1 VASNNVLQSAEIN
14 QDKDKTKLTDNNKNK
29 QSRRRPFSKSAQ
41 LSANKIMAL
50 VTNQKK
56 KKRSVLSD
64 TICKIESVSSVHSE
78 LNIEADV
85 IFETNSTAH
94 YQQSNYDSTNTQ
106 QDYYYVMSQN
116 PEITQAAPIMQQ
128 TSSTIQQIVPSQQD
142 HYVQPVAQP
151 NYVMQTPNFLS
162 VAQQQQSVFSQQSP
176 RSITTTQPYINN
188 ANYITPQVVGTVQS
202 QVEYVVASGSMQNP
216 QNPVFCTSRS
226 LDKYKQNNRQPRRE
240 KIFSQNASPRATNS
254 ALISHA
260 SQQRAPNS
268 KSLTKQRVVAQTAS
282 AKRKV
287 QAANMEKSPQTPKT
301 QNSGQKTTSL
311 IMLSDSDDEI
321 EMIITEKT
329 NTNTEKKTSSD
340 RTTLVS
346 QRNIGQSKQKPT
358 VMSDIA
364 IDSTKSIIS
373 PQIIQRMSQG
383 GISITPI
390 KSNPPSSAS
399 NGNTQLV
406 VVVNETGSHYA
417 LALPNGSKL
426 ILTPEQVAQIRASN
440 GGKLIL

>member
-1 VASNNVLQSAEIN
+1 VLQSAEISLQN
-14 QDKDKTKLTDNNKNK
+14 KDRTKLIDNNENK
-29 QSRRRPFSKSAQ
+29 QSKKRSPAKSAH
-41 LSANKIMAL
+41 LSGNKIMTL
-50 VTNQKK
+50 MNQKK

-106 QDYYYVMSQN
+106 QDYYYVVSQN
-116 PEITQAAPIMQQ
+116 PEIMQDVIPQGIPIMQQ
-128 TSSTIQQIVPSQQD
+128 TSSTIVQQIVSPQLQQD
-142 HYVQPVAQP
+142 HYVGTPVAQP
-151 NYVMQTPNFLS
+151 NYVIQSPNFLPI
-162 VAQQQQSVFSQQSP
+162 AQQQQSVFSQQSP
-176 RSITTTQPYINN
+176 RLITTTQPYINN
-188 ANYITPQVVGTVQS
+188 ANYIPQVIATAQS
-202 QVEYVVASGSMQNP
+202 QVEYVVASGSMPNP

-226 LDKYKQNNRQPRRE
+226 LDKHKQNNRQPRRE
-240 KIFSQNASPRATNS
+240 KISTRGASPRATNP
-254 ALISHA
+254 ALISHVP
-260 SQQRAPNS
+260 QQRAPNS
-268 KSLTKQRVVAQTAS
+268 TPLTKQRIVPQAAS
-282 AKRKV
+282 AKSKV
-287 QAANMEKSPQTPKT
+287 KAANMEKTPPKT
-301 QNSGQKTTSL
+301 ENSGQKTTSL

-329 NTNTEKKTSSD
+329 NANMEKKTSSE
-340 RTTLVS
+340 RTLIS
-346 QRNIGQSKQKPT
+346 QRNIAQSKQKPT

-364 IDSTKSIIS
+364 IDSTKSVIP

-390 KSNPPSSAS
+390 KSSPPPSAS